1 MAKPGEITEN
11 PISGE
16 RCRWL
21 VTSAETAGRSTRA
34 EFWTR
39 PGGGVPTMHVHR
51 EADERFEVLAGELTA
66 RVGDETIVLRP
77 GEHATLPKG
86 IPHCWTATGDEELHF
101 VVEVTP
107 AGNFEA
113 GIETMFQMAREGYVR
128 KNGFPHLLPFA
139 AHHRMLLHDVYPVSP
154 PRWVLRLVLG
164 LLEPF
169 ARWRLAT

>member
-1 MAKPGEITEN
+1 
-11 PISGE
+11 
-16 RCRWL
+16 
-21 VTSAETAGRSTRA
+21 
-34 EFWTR
+34 
-39 PGGGVPTMHVHR
+39 MHVHR